1 VINLIAFTISL
12 VFAAAPTSLIGDALS
27 TQVKAGSL
35 EANLKTGFHFN
46 NKAPNM
52 VVIDGVNITP
62 SKLGPREASFTWK
75 QRNYKSTK
83 AYLYIC
89 DDAVTFCEPR
99 TIDLG
104 SAEEAATP
112 TTPNKKAAPLKEAV
126 KINHHGFIQDDLT
139 AAQIKA
145 TQNKSLILVDFA
157 ARWCPGCVR
166 LENEVFENAQFKKTA
181 QKLTKVRLDFD
192 KFENLTLAKKYNVKF
207 IPTLI
212 ILNTDLEEVARMVDY
227 QPLSKVRSFIDD
239 AQKRPESLNALK
251 AKVDAGEKTAALLLG
266 QRLYIA
272 GQFADSVTYLSQP
285 AHAPIE
291 LRDAQVQAALQKAN
305 EDKSKKKDLLEVIKK
320 AVAAEPQST
329 RSLTWRTLWI
339 ENITDQ
345 DEKKKIAK
353 EGLALADELLT
364 DTYKMK
370 AATKGDA
377 IGEFTGYET
386 LLIASRRADLLEAAQ
401 FDEATV
407 LESYN
412 RVADIGEKLKI
423 SPAQSGP
430 ALRYLIFL
438 GAAKRWA
445 EAEKY
450 ARALLKNDPKNPE
463 LQRRL
468 LRVLNG
474 LEKYPEAIQ
483 VGQKLLPNSFG
494 KNEVW
499 VALQLGKAHVGQ
511 KQPLEAKA
519 LAQTYLSRTDIE
531 WAAMPKEKAELESLV
546 K

>member
-1 VINLIAFTISL
+1 
-12 VFAAAPTSLIGDALS
+12 
-27 TQVKAGSL
+27 
-35 EANLKTGFHFN
+35 
-46 NKAPNM
+46 
-52 VVIDGVNITP
+52 
-62 SKLGPREASFTWK
+62 
-75 QRNYKSTK
+75 
-83 AYLYIC
+83 LYIC

-99 TIDLG
+99 TLDLG
-104 SAEEAATP
+104 SAEEAAA
-112 TTPNKKAAPLKEAV
+112 TTAPNKKPNPPQTSV
-126 KINHHGFIQDDLT
+126 KINRHGFIQDDLT
-139 AAQIKA
+139 AAQTKA

-192 KFENLTLAKKYNVKF
+192 KFENVTLAKKYNVKF

-212 ILNTDLEEVARMVDY
+212 VLNADLEEVARMVDY
-227 QPLSKVRSFIDD
+227 QPLSKVRSFIDN
-239 AQKRPESLNALK
+239 AQKRPESLIALK
-251 AKVDAGEKTAALLLG
+251 TKVDAGEKAAALLLG

-272 GQFADSVTYLSQP
+272 GQFAESVTYLSQSSP
-285 AHAPIE
+285 APIE
-291 LRDAQVQAALQKAN
+291 LRDAEVQAAVQ
-305 EDKSKKKDLLEVIKK
+305 KSKENKSHKNLIDVLNK

-339 ENITDQ
+339 ESITDQ
-345 DEKKKIAK
+345 EEKMKIAK

-401 FDEATV
+401 FDEATIQA
-407 LESYN
+407 SYN

-430 ALRYLIFL
+430 AHRYLIFL
-438 GAAKRWA
+438 GAAKRWV

-499 VALQLGKAHVGQ
+499 VALQLSKAHVGQ

-531 WAAMPKEKAELESLV
+531 WAAMPKEKAELESLL

>member
-1 VINLIAFTISL
+1 MINLITLTISL
-12 VFAAAPTSLIGDALS
+12 VFAAAPTSLSGDALAAKI
-27 TQVKAGSL
+27 KAGSL
-35 EANLKTGFHFN
+35 EANLKPGFHFN

-52 VVIDGVNITP
+52 VTIDGVNITP
-62 SKLGPREASFTWK
+62 SKLGSREASFTWK
-75 QRNYKSTK
+75 QRDYKSAK

-89 DDAVTFCEPR
+89 DDAVTFCVPR
-99 TIDLG
+99 TLDLG
-104 SAEEAATP
+104 SAEEAAA
-112 TTPNKKAAPLKEAV
+112 TTAPNKKPNPPQTSV
-126 KINHHGFIQDDLT
+126 KINRHGFIQDDLT
-139 AAQIKA
+139 AAQTKV
-145 TQNKSLILVDFA
+145 QKNKSLILVDFA

-192 KFENLTLAKKYNVKF
+192 KFENVTLAQKYNVKF

-212 ILNTDLEEVARMVDY
+212 VLNADLEEVARMVDY
-227 QPLSKVRSFIDD
+227 QPLSKVRSFIDN
-239 AQKRPESLNALK
+239 AQKRPESLIALK
-251 AKVDAGEKTAALLLG
+251 TKVDAGEKAAALLLG

-272 GQFADSVTYLSQP
+272 GQFSESVTYLSQSSP
-285 AHAPIE
+285 APIE
-291 LRDAQVQAALQKAN
+291 LRDAEVQSAAQKAK
-305 EDKSKKKDLLEVIKK
+305 ESKSNKNLIDVLKK

-339 ENITDQ
+339 ESITDQ
-345 DEKKKIAK
+345 EEKMKIAK

-370 AATKGDA
+370 AASKGDA

-386 LLIASRRADLLEAAQ
+386 LLIASRRVDLLEAAQ
-401 FDEATV
+401 FDESTIQA
-407 LESYN
+407 SYN

-438 GAAKRWA
+438 GAAKRWT

-474 LEKYPEAIQ
+474 LEKYLEAIQ

-499 VALQLGKAHVGQ
+499 VALQLSKAYVGQ

-531 WAAMPKEKAELESLV
+531 WAAMPKEKAELESLA